1 MIAAAHA
8 GPPPIHN
15 KLLNQENLTE
25 AIQYCLTQEALNA
38 AADISRKMRA
48 ENGVVSAVKS
58 FRQNLPIEAMSCDLI
73 PEEPAVWLYSKSK
86 MNLKLSDKAAV
97 ILSEHKKIDAKY
109 LKL

>member
-15 KLLNQENLTE
+15 KLLNQENLAQ
-25 AIQYCLTQEALNA
+25 AIHYCLTEEALDA

-48 ENGVVSAVKS
+48 ENGVASAVKS

-73 PEEPAVWLYSKSK
+73 PEEPAVWLYSRSK

-97 ILSEHKKIDAKY
+97 ILAERKKIDAKH